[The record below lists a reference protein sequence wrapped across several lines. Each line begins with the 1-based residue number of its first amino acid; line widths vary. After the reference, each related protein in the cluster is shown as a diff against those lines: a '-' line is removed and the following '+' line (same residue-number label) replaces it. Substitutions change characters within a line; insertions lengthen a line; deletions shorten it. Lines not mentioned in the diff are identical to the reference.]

1 MIKIVFLSSN
11 LTKIAHFEFLLREQ
25 PILLLPPPNYGKPY
39 DEPRIE
45 DRDLLLKESVQSA
58 NLRLAKTLSSND
70 EERQPAFF
78 SDTEIEES
86 NTAEDTSLLAR
97 FVSKN
102 QHKIFFIEDTSIAIE
117 ALSTEREFPGVDVKY
132 WMRETSF
139 TELDRQLK
147 ELGNNRNVT
156 VRSDIVLYLPPNLRS
171 SPEETY
177 KVFVGKSEGTI
188 VEAETPF
195 ETNKL
200 YPWLDNKTFNKWFV
214 PNGAKK
220 PISQLPLNSSL
231 QYDFR
236 NLALQQLID
245 FLKDKDLLETQQL
258 YDKPL
263 QGELFPR
270 RNYIICGATCAGKTV
285 LATALARLHAYR
297 HIEASDFMRCAL
309 YTRHGYATE
318 MKIQDFA
325 KDALK
330 KDPGIVARQISQYVK
345 NSNKTG
351 LVITGF
357 RSPKEIKILKEEL
370 SGIDLE
376 VLYIDSSLDVR
387 YQRNKIRNRYDAP
400 ISFAEFERKN
410 EIQNSM
416 GLDGIREHAAIIPNE
431 KTLFEYIKRTTN
443 NLTDNA
449 QLIPFNCD
457 ISKMVEFLPLEQ
469 ALLVS
474 MLIDH
479 KKKSPPL
486 TTTQIAKNARQNI
499 PNLRRKG
506 KKTLAVDKNN
516 VSRFFNQRFSP
527 HFEAKFDND
536 KFYYSLSHTGIS
548 AALSLVRRLANE
560 TT

>member
-11 LTKIAHFEFLLREQ
+11 ITKIAHFEYLLREQ
-25 PILLLPPPNYGKPY
+25 PILLMPPPNYGKPY

-45 DRDLLLKESVQSA
+45 DRDILLKASIQSA
-58 NLRLAKTLSSND
+58 NLRLAKTLGSGD
-70 EERQPAFF
+70 EDRQPTFF
-78 SDTEIEES
+78 SDAETEAENS
-86 NTAEDTSLLAR
+86 GEDTSLLAR

-139 TELDRQLK
+139 AELDKQLK
-147 ELGNNRNVT
+147 ALGNNRKVT

-177 KVFVGKSEGTI
+177 RIFVGKSEGTI
-188 VEAETPF
+188 VEVETPF
-195 ETNKL
+195 ETSKL

-214 PNGAKK
+214 PKGAKK
-220 PISQLPLNSSL
+220 PISQLPINSTL

-236 NLALQQLID
+236 NLALQELID
-245 FLKDKDLLETQQL
+245 FLKDKDLLEPIQL
-258 YDKPL
+258 SEKPL

-270 RNYIICGATCAGKTV
+270 HNYIICGATCAGKTV

-309 YTRHGYATE
+309 YTRHGYSTT

-330 KDPGIVARQISQYVK
+330 KDPGIVARQISEYVK
-345 NSNKTG
+345 NLAKTG
-351 LVITGF
+351 IVITGF
-357 RSPKEIKILKEEL
+357 RSPKEIKILREEL

-376 VLYIDSSLDVR
+376 VIYIDSSLDVR
-387 YQRNKIRNRYDAP
+387 YQRNKIRNRSDAP
-400 ISFAEFERKN
+400 ISFGEFERKN

-416 GLDGIREHAAIIPNE
+416 GLDGIRGDAEIILNE
-431 KTLFEYIKRTTN
+431 KSLFGYIKNTTTS
-443 NLTDNA
+443 LTEGA
-449 QLIPFNCD
+449 QLIHFHCD
-457 ISKMVEFLPLEQ
+457 LSQMVGFLPLEQ

-474 MLIDH
+474 MLMDH
-479 KKKSPPL
+479 RNKLPPL
-486 TTTQIAKNARQNI
+486 TTTQIAKNASINI
-499 PNLRRKG
+499 PNLRIKG
-506 KKTLAVDKNN
+506 TKTLAVDKNN

-527 HFEAKFDND
+527 HFEAKFYND
-536 KFYYSLSHTGIS
+536 KVYYSLSHTGIS
-548 AALSLVRRLANE
+548 AGLSLIRRLANE

>member
-1 MIKIVFLSSN
+1 
-11 LTKIAHFEFLLREQ
+11 
-25 PILLLPPPNYGKPY
+25 
-39 DEPRIE
+39 
-45 DRDLLLKESVQSA
+45 
-58 NLRLAKTLSSND
+58 
-70 EERQPAFF
+70 
-78 SDTEIEES
+78 
-86 NTAEDTSLLAR
+86 
-97 FVSKN
+97 
-102 QHKIFFIEDTSIAIE
+102 
-117 ALSTEREFPGVDVKY
+117 VKY

-139 TELDRQLK
+139 SDLDNRLK
-147 ELGNNRNVT
+147 ELGNNRKVI

-171 SPEETY
+171 APDETY
-177 KVFVGKSEGTI
+177 KIFVGKSEGTI
-188 VEAETPF
+188 VDIEVPF

-214 PNGAKK
+214 PKGAKK
-220 PISQLPLNSSL
+220 PISQLSLNSSL
-231 QYDFR
+231 KYDFR
-236 NLALQQLID
+236 NLALQQLIE
-245 FLKDKDLLETQQL
+245 FLKEKDLLEAKHL

-309 YTRHGYATE
+309 YTRHGYSST

-345 NSNKTG
+345 NSSTTG

-357 RSPKEIKILKEEL
+357 RSPQEIQILREEL

-376 VLYIDSSLDVR
+376 VLYIDSSLNIR
-387 YQRNKIRNRYDAP
+387 FQRNKTRNRSDAL
-400 ISFAEFERKN
+400 ISISDFERKN
-410 EIQNSM
+410 ETQNSM
-416 GLDGIREHAAIIPNE
+416 GLDGIRQLAKIISNE
-431 KTLFEYIKRTTN
+431 QSLFRYIKDTVSTLTN
-443 NLTDNA
+443 NA

-457 ISKMVEFLPLEQ
+457 ISKMVDFLPLEQ

-474 MLIDH
+474 MLIDNR
-479 KKKSPPL
+479 KRSPAL
-486 TTTQIAKNARQNI
+486 TTTQIANNARANI
-499 PNLRRKG
+499 PNLRKKG

-527 HFEAKFDND
+527 HFEAKFENG
-536 KFYYSLSHTGIS
+536 KYYYSLSHTGIS
-548 AALSLVRRLANE
+548 AALSLIRRLANE
-560 TT
+560 TP